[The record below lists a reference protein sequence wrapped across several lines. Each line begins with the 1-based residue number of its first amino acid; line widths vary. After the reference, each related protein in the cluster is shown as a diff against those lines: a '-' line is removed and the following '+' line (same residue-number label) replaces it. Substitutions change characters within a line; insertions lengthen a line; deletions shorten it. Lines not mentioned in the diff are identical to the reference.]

1 MMAVQAWR
9 TDEPYLASL
18 SGPVLSPAAHLSQ
31 SAAQGDTLLC
41 LCTCVSVRVHAC
53 LFCRITTTGSSVSL
67 SRSRAPCSALKRFL
81 CGWLK
86 ASGPSVVRVRVL
98 WPIGP
103 PPWRG
108 WLVFL

>member
-41 LCTCVSVRVHAC
+41 VHLCFCPC
-53 LFCRITTTGSSVSL
+53 LLCRITTTGSSVSL
-67 SRSRAPCSALKRFL
+67 SRSRAPCSALKQFL